1 VSDSWRP
8 PGLTRRSVLGSGV
21 AVGAASLLA
30 PAASLAAAIDRR
42 RPARRWI
49 GTLDGESGEISA
61 PQRFALVGVEWL
73 SPARAVIELR
83 TRARG
88 AAWSRWVTASIQG
101 HDPDVRAGPVKLFGE
116 PVWSGQADFVQLRS
130 SQSLRGVLVHFVSA
144 AAGGSPSASAAGLP
158 LAQPVLDAGPGQ
170 PPIIARNAW
179 ARGQAPPAVPASYGA
194 VKLAFV
200 HHTDGSN
207 GYSAPEVP
215 AMLLAIFDYHRYV
228 RGYNDIA
235 YNFLID
241 AMGRIWEGRAG
252 GVDEPVIGAHAGG
265 YNFVSTGVAVLG
277 TFMDVVPPRPAV
289 QALERLLAW
298 KLSLHGVPTQGR
310 VTVEVDPAAAFYTP
324 FKPGAH
330 VSLPRIAGHRDGDL
344 TDCPGNAFYARLPSI
359 RPVVGGLAGSP
370 AALTLAAAS
379 GVLDAGAT
387 AQLSGSLAL
396 LAGAPLAGAPLE
408 LQQLKPGTGTA
419 TTVATFATGPDGSW
433 SASLPLSANARLR
446 VLHRVAPAAVSDVAA
461 IGVAPVL
468 TLSLESQS
476 PVRVAGT
483 VSPGKRAVRVDVY
496 ELSGRHRRLLAST
509 RVLPTSGRFSQKLG
523 LKRAGRYTAVARTR
537 ADAQNLAGASAPL
550 VITV

>member
-1 VSDSWRP
+1 VSDSSRP

-42 RPARRWI
+42 RPASRWI
-49 GTLDGESGEISA
+49 GTLDGESEAISA

-73 SPARAVIELR
+73 APARPVIELR

-88 AAWSRWVTASIQG
+88 AAWSRWVAASVQG
-101 HDPDVRAGPVKLFGE
+101 HDPDFRTGPVKLFGE

-130 SQSLRGVLVHFVSA
+130 SHSLRGVRIHFVSA
-144 AAGGSPSASAAGLP
+144 PAGGSLSASAAGPP

-207 GYSAPEVP
+207 GYSAAEVP

-241 AMGRIWEGRAG
+241 AMGRTWEGRAG

-265 YNFVSTGVAVLG
+265 YNLASTGVAVLG

-289 QALERLLAW
+289 QALELLLAW
-298 KLSLHGVPTQGR
+298 KLSLHGVPSQGR

-359 RPVVGGLAGSP
+359 RPVVTGLAVSP
-370 AALTLAAAS
+370 AALTLVTAS
-379 GVLDAGAT
+379 GVVNAGT
-387 AQLSGSLAL
+387 TVQLSGSLAL
-396 LAGAPLAGAPLE
+396 LTGAPLAGAPLE
-408 LQQLKPGTGTA
+408 LQQLKAGTA
-419 TTVATFATGPDGSW
+419 STVTTFVTAADGSW
-433 SASLPLSANARLR
+433 SASLPLSANATLR
-446 VLHRVAPAAVSDVAA
+446 VLHRAAPAAVSDVALV
-461 IGVAPVL
+461 GVTPVL

-476 PVRVAGT
+476 PLRVAGSVRPNKRT
-483 VSPGKRAVRVDVY
+483 VWVDVY
-496 ELSGRHRRLLAST
+496 ELSGRHRRLLASK
-509 RVLPTSGRFSQKLG
+509 RVLASNGRFSQKLG
-523 LKRAGRYTAVARTR
+523 LKRAGRYTVVARTR
-537 ADAQNLAGASAPL
+537 ADAQNLAGASSPL
-550 VITV
+550 AVTV